1 MTLAQFLNALD
12 GKDIVITVL
21 EPSGDNI
28 IKFYSGTTALD
39 DALESRE
46 IRKIRLVGA
55 SAIDIYLNSAE

>member
-55 SAIDIYLNSAE
+55 SAIGIYLNSAE

>member
-55 SAIDIYLNSAE
+55 SAIDIFLNSAE